1 MTGLFITGT
10 DTEVGKSV
18 VTAALA
24 AGYRLRGRSPRAV
37 KPLASG
43 SAPPGEDALLIAKH
57 AGHAPAGFACLAE
70 PASPERAARQ
80 AGITIDDT
88 SLIEWCRAQ
97 SGDPLLTEGVGGW
110 AVPLT
115 ESLTVEDLAI
125 ALAHPVIVVAANRL
139 GMLNHTLL
147 TVEAIREAGL
157 TVAGVIVNNAFGE
170 PSELKQ
176 WNVDDI
182 RRWLGPTTSVM
193 TLERLESDA
202 QFGPAGLALI
212 ESLSL

>member
-1 MTGLFITGT
+1 MKGLFITGT

-24 AGYRLRGRSPRAV
+24 AGFRALGRAPKAV

-43 SAPPGEDALLIAKH
+43 SPPPGEDATLIAHH
-57 AGHAPAGFACLAE
+57 AGHNPTGFACLPV

-80 AGITIDDT
+80 AGVTIDDV
-88 SLIEWCRAQ
+88 SLLEWCKSQ
-97 SGDPLLTEGVGGW
+97 SGDPLLMEGVGGW

-125 ALAHPVIVVAANRL
+125 TMAMPVIIVAANRL

-147 TVEAIREAGL
+147 TVEAVRDSGL
-157 TVAGVIVNNAFGE
+157 QIAGVVVNNGCGE
-170 PSELKQ
+170 YSELKQ
-176 WNVDDI
+176 WNIDDI
-182 RRWLGPTTSVM
+182 RRWI
-193 TLERLESDA
+193 
-202 QFGPAGLALI
+202 GPAATVTTVDTIETTADFKATGIALI
-212 ESLSL
+212 KSLRL

>member
-1 MTGLFITGT
+1 MSGLFITGT

-24 AGYRLRGRSPRAV
+24 AGYRSLGRSPRAV

-43 SAPPGEDALLIAKH
+43 SAPPGEDALLISKH
-57 AGHAPAGFACLAE
+57 AGHAPTGFACLPE

-80 AGITIDDT
+80 AGVTIDDT

-157 TVAGVIVNNAFGE
+157 TIAGVVVNNAFGE
-170 PSELKQ
+170 TTELKQ
-176 WNVDDI
+176 WNIDDI
-182 RRWLGPTTSVM
+182 RRWIGPTTTVA
-193 TLERLESDA
+193 TIDRLSDDD

-212 ESLSL
+212 RALKL